1 MPLRHVT
8 AAQCIAS
15 WRTFGWICVAPG
27 GRGQDSNIAS
37 RPVLVYSGRSY
48 SIIRGVG
55 PFACL
60 LSRTILA
67 KEQYFSLIINQRT
80 ILLGMTFQQNEQGLM
95 NLTTGLLQ
103 DGVLDMYYG
112 IYMVDLSSY
121 V

>member
-1 MPLRHVT
+1 
-8 AAQCIAS
+8 
-15 WRTFGWICVAPG
+15 
-27 GRGQDSNIAS
+27 
-37 RPVLVYSGRSY
+37 VLVYSGRSY

-55 PFACL
+55 PFAC
-60 LSRTILA
+60 SPTILA
-67 KEQYFSLIINQRT
+67 NEQYFSLTTNQRT
-80 ILLGMTFQQNEQGLM
+80 VLLDMVFQRNEQGLM